1 MENNN
6 IHHVPIVDG
15 NNIVGIVSRTDIIKY
30 AYSKAFDG
38 QSRYADSCLGGNVF
52 IEKLMTKTIKSA
64 DLIKHAVEMLKSF
77 YFNSIPAISNEDSKL
92 VGMVTIKDFMNYFIK
107 QY

>member
-38 QSRYADSCLGGNVF
+38 
-52 IEKLMTKTIKSA
+52 
-64 DLIKHAVEMLKSF
+64 
-77 YFNSIPAISNEDSKL
+77 
-92 VGMVTIKDFMNYFIK
+92 
-107 QY
+107 

>member
-1 MENNN
+1 
-6 IHHVPIVDG
+6 
-15 NNIVGIVSRTDIIKY
+15 
-30 AYSKAFDG
+30 
-38 QSRYADSCLGGNVF
+38 
-52 IEKLMTKTIKSA
+52 MTKTIKSA